1 MNESDSPGL
10 RAVAGDPGAAA
21 AVFDASLDA
30 IVLADDRLR
39 FVDANPAAC
48 SLLGYSRA
56 EFLALT
62 VPDVLVDGD
71 RARVSS
77 DWERFRAAGSDLS
90 GRWLRRKGGTA
101 VEVEVRAVADVRPG
115 LHLAIW
121 HDLTARRSSEE
132 ALRRQQER
140 LAEAL
145 RTSRMAFWDWDPETD
160 RTVASDT
167 ISDLFGLPAGE
178 TLDSSAYGFR
188 LVHADDR
195 ERHRAVVQRAG
206 KEGGSWHHE
215 FRIVRPR
222 DGRVVWLE
230 ERATTRRDPATG
242 RVRTTGLVWDVT
254 ARKLA
259 EDRLRES
266 DERLRAALAAAE
278 MGTWLWR
285 VPADEFVLGENL
297 RRLLGTPPSQEVTCL
312 VGFLG
317 AVHAE
322 DRDRVRSEFERCR
335 EEGCDLRVEFRVVR
349 PDLSVRWLRGQ
360 GKTLAGPDGRPLSM
374 TGACAD
380 VTERRA
386 MEDELRRARDEL
398 ERRVEERTAELRE
411 SQRRALQAE
420 RLATIG
426 QTVTALAH
434 EGRNTLQRAD
444 GCLGRLDLRL
454 TDRPGEREL
463 VERTR
468 VALRDLEQLFDD
480 VRTYAAPIR
489 LDRKPCDLGALWREV
504 WAQVVAQSPGRDARL
519 EEEPGA
525 PDLGCEADPFRLR
538 QVFANLFTNAL
549 EACPDPVR
557 VAVSARAADVGGRP
571 GLEVVVRD
579 NGPGFAPE
587 PLRRALE
594 PFFTTK
600 PKGTGLGLAIAR
612 RVVEAHGGGLTLVSD
627 GVGARL
633 TLTLP
638 TRAADLPAAKA

>member
-1 MNESDSPGL
+1 MNESAPPGL

-39 FVDANPAAC
+39 FVDVNPAAC
-48 SLLGYSRA
+48 ALLGYSRE
-56 EFLALT
+56 EFLGLS
-62 VPDVLVDGD
+62 VPDVLDEAD
-71 RARVSS
+71 RARVRD
-77 DWERFRAAGSDLS
+77 DWERFRATGSDAS
-90 GRWLRRKGGTA
+90 GRRLRRRDGTA
-101 VEVEVRAVADVRPG
+101 VEVEVRAAAAVRPG

-121 HDLTARRSSEE
+121 HDMTARRRSEE
-132 ALRRQQER
+132 ALRE
-140 LAEAL
+140 
-145 RTSRMAFWDWDPETD
+145 S
-160 RTVASDT
+160 
-167 ISDLFGLPAGE
+167 
-178 TLDSSAYGFR
+178 
-188 LVHADDR
+188 
-195 ERHRAVVQRAG
+195 
-206 KEGGSWHHE
+206 EG
-215 FRIVRPR
+215 
-222 DGRVVWLE
+222 
-230 ERATTRRDPATG
+230 
-242 RVRTTGLVWDVT
+242 
-254 ARKLA
+254 
-259 EDRLRES
+259 
-266 DERLRAALAAAE
+266 RLRAALAAAD

-285 VPADEFVLGENL
+285 IPQDEHVLDVGL
-297 RRLLGTPPSQEVTCL
+297 RRLLGLPPGAGATDL
-312 VGFLG
+312 AGFLG
-317 AVHAE
+317 AVHPG
-322 DRDRVRSEFERCR
+322 DHDRVRAEFERCR
-335 EEGCDLRVEFRVVR
+335 DEGCDFTVEFRVVR
-349 PDLSVRWLRGQ
+349 PDGSVRWLRDQ
-360 GKTLAGPDGRPLSM
+360 GKSFPGPDGRPLFL
-374 TGACAD
+374 TGACVD
-380 VTERRA
+380 VTGRRA
-386 MEDELRRARDEL
+386 MEDALRRAHDEL

-420 RLATIG
+420 RLASIG

-434 EGRNTLQRAD
+434 EGRNALQRAD

-454 TDRPGEREL
+454 DGRPEERDL

-489 LDRKPCDLGALWREV
+489 LDLRPCDLGALWREV
-504 WAQVVAQSPGRDARL
+504 WAQLVAQSPGRDARL

-594 PFFTTK
+594 PFYTTK

-612 RVVEAHGGGLTLVSD
+612 RVVEAHGGGLRLNGGGD
-627 GVGARL
+627 GARL

-638 TRAADLPAAKA
+638 TRAGELPATRA